1 MRLDRKFLLIAP
13 TLVLVLIAAGLF
25 YTTTRLRQM
34 VQASD
39 NWAAR
44 DAFITSVERGQRH
57 LAADK
62 ATRIVRISLEA
73 ERRQTA
79 AIDATRELL
88 LVLGCI
94 TGICAAVLLATI
106 RRVPRTVPLQ
116 GPVLFRLSEGSPLS

>member
-1 MRLDRKFLLIAP
+1 
-13 TLVLVLIAAGLF
+13 
-25 YTTTRLRQM
+25 M
-34 VQASD
+34 VEASS

-44 DAFITSVERGQRH
+44 DAFITSVERGQRQ

-79 AIDATRELL
+79 AIAATRELL

-94 TGICAAVLLATI
+94 TLACVVVLLATI
-106 RRVPRTVPLQ
+106 RRVPRSVPLQ
-116 GPVLFRLSEGSPLS
+116 GPVLFRLSEGKPLS